1 MRSRFILIVVIAG
14 IVAWPAT
21 GYAQEATLIG
31 QVTDS
36 TGAVLPGVVVRAI
49 HEASGN
55 TTEVVTDER
64 GGFRIPARIGIHHI
78 TAELA
83 GFTTVTQTGLPLAVS
98 QELVVNLQ
106 MSPSSVQETVTVT
119 GEAPLVNPTA
129 ARPSGVVSTRQI
141 EDLPINGRNFLD
153 LTLMARGATAN
164 SVRET
169 PTDTGQRGDYQMN
182 IDGQQ
187 VTTQLLA
194 RMSPT
199 YSRDAIAE
207 FEFVANRFDATQGR
221 SLGAQLNVITKSGT
235 NTYAGTAAGYFR
247 DSRFNE
253 ADFIQKRV
261 LPYSNQQLSGT
272 FGGPIVRN
280 RAHFFGSYEYEREPQ
295 ILTFDS
301 PFRSFNLDSEEFNR
315 QTLKALGRFDTEL
328 STQTHL
334 SVRHARTDLRPF
346 LEGGGALKHPSVTN
360 TYELHT
366 NSTVGSLTQVL
377 GNRSVNELKAGYSDS
392 WDRRDNPLNDPF
404 TVSLLPTN
412 VEGNR
417 VMCMRFLGG
426 YQIGTCA
433 ASPTN
438 FSNSVWSFRDQ
449 FTSTLATGWGSHTLK
464 TGGEALI
471 HKTRQGSCGVCYGI
485 MDLSGGPVPANLE
498 ALFPVWND
506 PSTWRR
512 NAPEL
517 ARIARHFEWITGD
530 LGPTLR
536 RPDYSAWL
544 QDDWTL
550 SQRFTLNLGVRY
562 DVSINKYANDVEV
575 QPFLPA
581 GRSDD
586 MNNVAPRLGF
596 AYSPND
602 RTVVRGGFGVYFT
615 GLGNTVPTQNMQAA
629 NAAEVLITND
639 GRPDFVV
646 NPFNGPAPTLEQ
658 VRARTGSRSI
668 LDPISSVNPDE
679 PYSYQTS
686 VGVERQIGDTF
697 AVSVDFLA
705 YEARGEGGAS
715 GRPGDR
721 GFFVENINLAY
732 NPATGA
738 NYPYT
743 DTARLPYP
751 AWGPVGVVK
760 FGAQSSRR
768 AVEFGF
774 QKRYGNRWQAGGQ
787 YTLSRLRDYMPQ
799 PGNLPFRLADDFEGQ
814 WSLGVGDQRH
824 RAVFNGIVEI
834 GYGFQVSGLY
844 FYGSGQRRATTYGGD
859 LRRMGA
865 FSTNRL
871 RPDGSIVPRN
881 NFVGAPI
888 HRMDTRIQRRF
899 AFGRYRV
906 DGLVEVFN
914 VFNHENYGSYVTVES
929 NRNYGLPTATAGSS
943 SSLQNVAY
951 QSRSA
956 QFGFRVAF

>member
-1 MRSRFILIVVIAG
+1 MRSRIILIGLLAA
-14 IVAWPAT
+14 IVALPIT

-31 QVTDS
+31 QVTDT
-36 TGAVLPGVVVRAI
+36 TGGVLPGVVIRAV
-49 HEASGN
+49 HQASGN
-55 TTEVVTDER
+55 TSEVVTDER
-64 GGFRIPARIGIHHI
+64 GGFRIPARIGVHQI

-83 GFTTVTQTGLPLAVS
+83 GFTTLTQTGLPLAVG

-119 GEAPLVNPTA
+119 GEAPLVNTSA
-129 ARPSGVVSTRQI
+129 TRVSGVVSTRQI

-169 PTDTGQRGDYQMN
+169 PTDTGQRGDYQVN

-235 NTYAGTAAGYFR
+235 NIFAGTFAGYFR

-253 ADFIQKRV
+253 ADFIQQRV
-261 LPYSNQQLSGT
+261 LPYSNQQMSGT
-272 FGGPIVRN
+272 FGGPIIRN
-280 RAHFFGSYEYEREPQ
+280 RAHFFGSYEFEREPQ
-295 ILTFDS
+295 VLTFDS
-301 PFRSFNLDSEEFNR
+301 PYPAFNLDSEEFSKK
-315 QTLKALGRFDTEL
+315 TLKGLGRFDAEL
-328 STQTHL
+328 SRQTHL
-334 SVRHARTDLRPF
+334 TVRHSRTDVRPF

-360 TYELHT
+360 TYELHN
-366 NSTVGSLTQVL
+366 NSTIGTLTQIL
-377 GNRSVNELKAGYSDS
+377 GNRAVNELRAGYADS

-404 TVSLLPTN
+404 TVNLLPTN

-438 FSNSVWSFRDQ
+438 FANNVWSFRDQ
-449 FTSTLATGWGSHTLK
+449 FNYTFQKGRGSHTLK
-464 TGGEALI
+464 AGGEALV
-471 HKTRQGSCGVCYGI
+471 HKTTQGSCGVCYGI
-485 MDLSGGPVPANLE
+485 MDLSAGPVPANLQE
-498 ALFPVWND
+498 LFPVWND

-536 RPDYSAWL
+536 RPDYAAWV
-544 QDDWTL
+544 QDDWTISSRL
-550 SQRFTLNLGVRY
+550 TLNLGLRY
-562 DVSINKYANDVEV
+562 DVSINKYASDVEV
-575 QPFLPA
+575 LPFLPA

-586 MNNVAPRLGF
+586 MNNVGPRLGF
-596 AYSPND
+596 AYSPNL
-602 RTVVRGGFGVYFT
+602 RTVVRGGFGIYFT

-629 NAAEVLITND
+629 NAAEVLIVNT
-639 GRPDFVV
+639 GRSDFVT

-658 VRARTGSRSI
+658 VRAQTGSRSI

-679 PYSYQTS
+679 PYSYQS
-686 VGVERQIGDTF
+686 SIGVERQVGETL
-697 AVSVDFLA
+697 AVSMDLLIN
-705 YEARGEGGAS
+705 EARGEGGAS

-760 FGAQSSRR
+760 FGAESSRR

-774 QKRYGNRWQAGGQ
+774 QKRYSNRWQAGGQ
-787 YTLSRLRDYMPQ
+787 YTLSRYRDYFPQ
-799 PGNLPFRLADDFEGQ
+799 PGNLSFQLAPDFEGE
-814 WSLGVGDQRH
+814 WALGAGDQRH
-824 RAVFNGIVEI
+824 RAVFNGIVEA

-871 RPDGSIVPRN
+871 RPDGTIVPRN
-881 NFVGAPI
+881 NFVGSPI
-888 HRMDTRIQRRF
+888 HRMDMRLQRRF
-899 AFGRYRV
+899 TLGTVRV

-929 NRNYGLPTATAGSS
+929 NRNYGRPTATAGSS